1 MIHFAVSKALTEKT
15 VFNSIRTERAAA
27 AESGLRIGKLPP
39 LPSRR
44 ALAHELGI
52 GRTSLYRLLDTLQ
65 HKVKSTGGTRHTE
78 WTVIED

>member
-44 ALAHELGI
+44 EKMPSRAA
-52 GRTSLYRLLDTLQ
+52 R
-65 HKVKSTGGTRHTE
+65 VTRMNE
-78 WTVIED
+78 